1 MKKSL
6 KALAVLSLLLSGC
19 AQPAADEESGMEEL
33 RYYSLLEELSG
44 KGGRIDYTELRLAY
58 TETPMYDPYGVD
70 ENKEKMQEYHRLGEL
85 SKAVQYA
92 NEVLK
97 KNFVDIDAH
106 LNLTMIYDKL
116 GETKKKEYHQ
126 YVFSS
131 LIHLIK
137 NSGDGESR
145 ETAYKVISVREEYN
159 FLDAMGLK
167 ASSQGY
173 LENEGRYYDRIEA
186 VDRRSGEE
194 KTVYFDVT
202 IPQSWL
208 ADNIGNFLR

>member
-1 MKKSL
+1 MKILIKTLVVSL
-6 KALAVLSLLLSGC
+6 VFSAAAYASMETLRNIPQNREFFSLLWDLSEGEKISYE
-19 AQPAADEESGMEEL
+19 DI
-33 RYYSLLEELSG
+33 RF
-44 KGGRIDYTELRLAY
+44 AY
-58 TETPMYDPYGVD
+58 AKTTMYDPYGVD

-167 ASSQGY
+167 A
-173 LENEGRYYDRIEA
+173 
-186 VDRRSGEE
+186 
-194 KTVYFDVT
+194 
-202 IPQSWL
+202 
-208 ADNIGNFLR
+208 